1 MNDKELKLI
10 ESIRSESR
18 SSAEVKVKR
27 AIAQF
32 VNDIGIA
39 KVNGKSLKE
48 IVLELDSEQIINS
61 LADTLYEQTLDIE
74 SSAYQRNSNT
84 PTKTI
89 KNVQVQINGELFT
102 HISASS
108 EEEALA
114 DLMVKSR
121 LGGRRIVK
129 TVIVQG
135 KLVNLITE

>member
-10 ESIRSESR
+10 ESIKSESR
-18 SSAEVKVKR
+18 ASAEKSVRR

-32 VNDIGIA
+32 VNDIGVARI
-39 KVNGKSLKE
+39 NGKSIKE
-48 IVLELDSEQIINS
+48 IVLELDSEQIVDS
-61 LADTLYEQTLDIE
+61 LTDIIYEQTLDIE
-74 SSAYQRNSNT
+74 ASAYQRNSNT
-84 PTKTI
+84 QPKTI